1 MAKKDLEVEKHVL
14 VPEHRK
20 LSEEEKTEILKKYN
34 VREKKFPRIKKTDP
48 AIKNLNPEEGDIIEI
63 KRESVSTNQTYLYYR
78 VVIP

>member
-20 LSEEEKTEILKKYN
+20 LSEEEKAEVISRYN
-34 VREKKFPRIKKTDP
+34 ANEKKLPKIKKTDP

-63 KRESVSTNQTYLYYR
+63 KRKSSFTNKPYIYYR
-78 VVIP
+78 VVIL